1 MLLVCYHTDHDL
13 GDMVM
18 HAVGTAFHSGHVRSP
33 CQMGCR
39 SQVADRD
46 RLRPRGEV
54 HTWEAPDSPRQ
65 VSADPRRSVSAQSLQ
80 CAGTQATETLRDI
93 SGSPHFTRQGDGSI

>member
-1 MLLVCYHTDHDL
+1 MRT
-13 GDMVM
+13 
-18 HAVGTAFHSGHVRSP
+18 VGTAFPTGPDVRSP
-33 CQMGCR
+33 CQVGCR
-39 SQVADRD
+39 SQVAHRD

-54 HTWEAPDSPRQ
+54 HTWEAPDSPQQ
-65 VSADPRRSVSAQSLQ
+65 VSADPRWSVSAQSLQ